1 MLKLIYFAIFISLT
15 TLLACS
21 GPEESPSP
29 TAAAQAP
36 AAESI
41 LDPPPARVET
51 PVETLVEDPV
61 PAEDL
66 AQAESPIPAG
76 DPTTAPVEEPTPTD
90 APLETTP
97 EPGMLAPINLNDP
110 ETFMSQLSSA
120 EQSCISENGDPRQL
134 LMLIRG
140 PGPGSPQ
147 DAQELIP
154 CLGDETL
161 LRLFLTGL
169 TGQTEPLSAETST
182 CVRSGFQDFDIATV
196 LLSSSMGPGGEA
208 AAMMGS
214 MAGFVLTLS
223 CLNEEEWQMASPR
236 LGLRPDDRESLQC
249 VTSQLGGPAGL
260 AAALQPRDGEPPTA
274 YTNAATACG
283 LQMVGAPGPGTPD
296 PSGMNSTGLLVSDLS
311 DAELSC
317 ISETGDPQQLLM
329 LMDNPE
335 FASPQERNA
344 LARCLE
350 HKTLLKIFLK
360 GFTDQTGPLSS
371 DTSAC
376 ISAGLRNFDLHAMM
390 LTNPEG
396 PDTQATMVKGM
407 AGLLITLSCLNEDE
421 WKAASPALDLQPE
434 GREALQCVMNKLG
447 GPEGIVASLEFKEG
461 EPPLAL
467 FNAAAECGLT
477 MMGGPP
483 G

>member
-1 MLKLIYFAIFISLT
+1 MLKLLYFAIFISLT

-21 GPEESPSP
+21 GPETSSSP
-29 TAAAQAP
+29 TAVAQAP
-36 AAESI
+36 TSAS
-41 LDPPPARVET
+41 
-51 PVETLVEDPV
+51 V
-61 PAEDL
+61 PA
-66 AQAESPIPAG
+66 
-76 DPTTAPVEEPTPTD
+76 PTAAPVEEPTPTD

-120 EQSCISENGDPRQL
+120 EQSCISETGDPRQL
-134 LMLIRG
+134 LMLMRG

-208 AAMMGS
+208 ATMMGS

-236 LGLRPDDRESLQC
+236 LGLRPEERESLQC

-283 LQMVGAPGPGTPD
+283 LQMVGAPGPRTPG
-296 PSGMNSTGLLVSDLS
+296 PTGMNDTGLLTSELS

-317 ISETGDPQQLLM
+317 LSENGDPQQLVTLM
-329 LMDNPE
+329 NSFDPDL
-335 FASPQERNA
+335 ASPQERDA

-350 HKTLLKIFLK
+350 HETLLKIFLK
-360 GFTDQTGPLSS
+360 GFTDRTGPLSS

-376 ISAGLRNFDLHAMM
+376 VSAGFQNFDLHAMM
-390 LTNPEG
+390 LTNPEEPG
-396 PDTQATMVKGM
+396 AQAAMVKGM
-407 AGLLITLSCLNEDE
+407 AGILITLSCLNEDE
-421 WKAASPALDLQPE
+421 WKAASPAMNLQPNE
-434 GREALQCVMNKLG
+434 REALQCTMNKLG
-447 GPEGIVASLEFKEG
+447 GPEGIVASLESKEG
-461 EPPLAL
+461 EQPTAF
-467 FNAAAECGLT
+467 FNAATECGLT
-477 MMGGPP
+477 MMGGPL

>member
-1 MLKLIYFAIFISLT
+1 MLKLLYFAIFISLT

-21 GPEESPSP
+21 GPETSSSP
-29 TAAAQAP
+29 TAVAQA
-36 AAESI
+36 
-41 LDPPPARVET
+41 
-51 PVETLVEDPV
+51 EDP
-61 PAEDL
+61 
-66 AQAESPIPAG
+66 AQTESPIPAG

-134 LMLIRG
+134 LMLMRG

-208 AAMMGS
+208 ATMMGS

-236 LGLRPDDRESLQC
+236 LGLRPEERESLQC

-283 LQMVGAPGPGTPD
+283 LQMAGGLQMPSAPGPRTPD
-296 PSGMNSTGLLVSDLS
+296 PSGMNGEGLLTSNLS
-311 DAELSC
+311 GAEMSC
-317 ISETGDPQQLLM
+317 LSETGDPQQLLM
-329 LMDNPE
+329 LVNNPMLGMVISDPE
-335 FASPQERNA
+335 LALPQEREV
-344 LARCLE
+344 LAGCLE
-350 HKTLLKIFLK
+350 HETLLKIFLK

-371 DTSAC
+371 DTSVC

-396 PDTQATMVKGM
+396 PDRYAVMGKTI
-407 AGLLITLSCLNEDE
+407 AGILITSSCLNEEE
-421 WKAASPALDLQPE
+421 WKAASPALDLP
-434 GREALQCVMNKLG
+434 GREALQCVMNLLG
-447 GPEGIVASLEFKEG
+447 GPEGVMASLEPKEVMASLESKEG
-461 EPPLAL
+461 EPPMNFFKTATK
-467 FNAAAECGLT
+467 CGL
-477 MMGGPP
+477 
-483 G
+483 

>member
-1 MLKLIYFAIFISLT
+1 MLKLLYFAIFISLT

-21 GPEESPSP
+21 GPETSSSP
-29 TAAAQAP
+29 TAVAQAP
-36 AAESI
+36 TSAS
-41 LDPPPARVET
+41 
-51 PVETLVEDPV
+51 V
-61 PAEDL
+61 PA
-66 AQAESPIPAG
+66 
-76 DPTTAPVEEPTPTD
+76 PTAAPVEEPTPTD

-134 LMLIRG
+134 LMLMRG

-208 AAMMGS
+208 ATMMGS

-236 LGLRPDDRESLQC
+236 LGLRPEERESLQC

-283 LQMVGAPGPGTPD
+283 LQMVGAPGPRTPG
-296 PSGMNSTGLLVSDLS
+296 PTGMNDTGLLTSELS

-317 ISETGDPQQLLM
+317 LSENGDPQQLVTLM
-329 LMDNPE
+329 NSFDPDL
-335 FASPQERNA
+335 ASPQERDA

-350 HKTLLKIFLK
+350 HETLLKIFLK
-360 GFTDQTGPLSS
+360 GFTDRTGPLSS

-376 ISAGLRNFDLHAMM
+376 VSAGFQNFDLHAMM
-390 LTNPEG
+390 LTNPEEPG
-396 PDTQATMVKGM
+396 AQAAMVKGM
-407 AGLLITLSCLNEDE
+407 AGILITLSCLNEDE
-421 WKAASPALDLQPE
+421 WKAASPAMNLQPNE
-434 GREALQCVMNKLG
+434 REALQCTMNKLG
-447 GPEGIVASLEFKEG
+447 GPEGIVASLESKEG
-461 EPPLAL
+461 EQPTAF
-467 FNAAAECGLT
+467 FNAATECGLT
-477 MMGGPP
+477 MMGGPL